1 MPLILTMRKENKMKI
16 YITADIEGI
25 TGASHWDET
34 DKKNSDYAEFR
45 EQMTAEV
52 AAACEGALNAGATE
66 IWVKD
71 AHWTGR
77 NILPARLPKQAKIV
91 REWSGHPFEMMQE
104 LDNTFHAALAIG
116 YHSRAASGTS
126 PLAHT
131 MNTNITYIKINGQY
145 TAEFMISA
153 YTAGLVGV
161 PMVFVSGDAGVCQ
174 EAQTLIPNL
183 RSVAVMQGMGSS
195 TISIHPQ
202 LAVEQ
207 IRLGVEAAI
216 KDDVSTCRLQLP
228 GHFSVEVRYRK
239 HGSAYHASFFPGVAL
254 KEPHVVQFE
263 ADDYFEVL
271 RFFAFC
277 MD

>member
-1 MPLILTMRKENKMKI
+1 MKI

-25 TGASHWDET
+25 TGAAHWDET
-34 DKKNSDYAEFR
+34 DKKNADYGEFR

-52 AAACEGALNAGATE
+52 AAACEGALNAGASD

-77 NILPARLPKQAKIV
+77 NILPSKLPRHVRLV

-104 LDNTFHAALAIG
+104 LDQTFYAALAIG

-145 TAEFMISA
+145 AAEFMISA

-174 EAQTLIPNL
+174 EAQELIPNL
-183 RSVAVMQGMGSS
+183 STVAVMQGMGSS

-207 IRLGVEAAI
+207 IRLGVEKAL
-216 KDDVSTCRLQLP
+216 KGDVAKCCLQMP
-228 GHFSVEVRYRK
+228 GHFSIEVSYRK
-239 HGSAYHASFFPGVAL
+239 HASAYHASFFPGVTL
-254 KEPHVVQFE
+254 KEPHTVKFE
-263 ADDYFEVL
+263 AENYFEVL
-271 RFFAFC
+271 RFFSFC

>member
-1 MPLILTMRKENKMKI
+1 MKI

-34 DKKNSDYAEFR
+34 DKKNADYAEFR

-66 IWVKD
+66 VWVKD

-77 NILPARLPKQAKIV
+77 NILPSRLPRQVKLV
-91 REWSGHPFEMMQE
+91 REWSGHPFQMMQE
-104 LDNTFHAALAIG
+104 LDKTFHAALAIG

-131 MNTNITYIKINGQY
+131 MTGNVTYLKINGQY
-145 TAEFMISA
+145 AAEFMISA

-161 PMVFVSGDAGVCQ
+161 PVVFVSGDAGLCQ
-174 EAQTLIPNL
+174 EAQALIPDL
-183 RSVAVMQGMGSS
+183 RSVAVMQGVGNS
-195 TISIHPQ
+195 TISIHPH

-207 IRLGVEAAI
+207 IRTGVQAAL
-216 KDDVSTCRLQLP
+216 KGDVSRCRIQLP
-228 GHFSVEVRYRK
+228 GRFSVEIRYRNNAT
-239 HGSAYHASFFPGVAL
+239 AYHVSFFPGVTL
-254 KEPHVVQFE
+254 KEPHTVQFE
-263 ADDYFEVL
+263 ADNYFEVL
-271 RFFAFC
+271 RFFSFC
-277 MD
+277 LE